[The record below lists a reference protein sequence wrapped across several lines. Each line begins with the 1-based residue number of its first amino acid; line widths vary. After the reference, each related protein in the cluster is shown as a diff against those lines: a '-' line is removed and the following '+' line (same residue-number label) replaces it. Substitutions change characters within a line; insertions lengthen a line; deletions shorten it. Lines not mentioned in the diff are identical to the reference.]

1 MTALE
6 RSECQ
11 RSLRDAIDAMPEI
24 NRNVMVLSYYEG
36 LTRREVAATMA
47 IDVSQV
53 TRLKLLSILRLR
65 VKMGKQRRR
74 RAGSPGSN
82 LTNSRQHSTILLRI
96 A

>member
-1 MTALE
+1 
-6 RSECQ
+6 
-11 RSLRDAIDAMPEI
+11 MPEI
-24 NRNVMVLSYYEG
+24 DRNVMVLSYYEG

-53 TRLKLLSILRLR
+53 TRLKWLSILKLR
-65 VKMGKQRRR
+65 VKMGKQLHC